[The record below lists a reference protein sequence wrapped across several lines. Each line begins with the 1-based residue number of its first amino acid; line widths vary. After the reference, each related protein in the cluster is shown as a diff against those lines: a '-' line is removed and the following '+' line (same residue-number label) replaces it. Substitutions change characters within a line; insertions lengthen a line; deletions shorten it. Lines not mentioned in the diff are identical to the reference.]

1 MLIRKVMMVLLSFPF
16 IRLFIIITWL
26 NACFM
31 VLPSGI
37 KNIVVDVMNKIIVVF
52 FILYML
58 LWFKIFF
65 LLYVIEV

>member
-52 FILYML
+52 FYI
-58 LWFKIFF
+58 I
-65 LLYVIEV
+65 YVIMV

>member
-16 IRLFIIITWL
+16 IRLFVIITWL

-52 FILYML
+52 FYI
-58 LWFKIFF
+58 I
-65 LLYVIEV
+65 YVIMV